1 MYILAEDICIRCQR
15 RERGGSFRVCGECYD
30 LAARE
35 AVAEKKSL
43 SGRVQKINRLRRAGH
58 VREDHPDRTGLWDNV
73 VRLHED
79 R

>member
-1 MYILAEDICIRCQR
+1 MLLVEDICIRCQS
-15 RERGGSFRVCGECYD
+15 RERGGSFLVCGECYD

-35 AVAEKKSL
+35 AAAEKKSL
-43 SGRVQKINRLRRAGH
+43 SGRVQKINMLWRTYRFA
-58 VREDHPDRTGLWDNV
+58 REDHPDRTGLWDNV